1 MARRLQKSFHDVESV
16 LEEVMRSSD
25 EEQQK
30 DVERC
35 FSDRESTVSSVD
47 SFQEEMFDHGLDPV
61 LDR

>member
-1 MARRLQKSFHDVESV
+1 MERRLQKSFYGVESV

-30 DVERC
+30 DLEKCV
-35 FSDRESTVSSVD
+35 SDRDSTVSSVD
-47 SFQEEMFDHGLDPV
+47 SAQEEMFVHGLDPV